1 MDSLHVQDVM
11 QKHSACVNDND
22 FMTYARQLMRD
33 YHHKILPVVNE
44 NKIVLGVISEKDV
57 LNITSTKSNITV
69 KGFVTETPV
78 ITEYMNLKQTAK
90 ILSESGFTAIPV
102 VYSLDDRTLKGVI
115 SVVDI
120 FNNLNPLNIPEN
132 IIDESMTRNVKT
144 CTPDEPLAKIWNNM
158 IREGYSGY
166 PVVDKHNFP
175 LGMITRR
182 DIINSGKIRI
192 EREDEHGTRIGT
204 STNVSRIMSTP
215 SYNISPEASIRDAI
229 EMMIKYDVGRL
240 CVVDQDKLVG
250 IIDKH
255 DVVRVYSNES
265 P

>member
-1 MDSLHVQDVM
+1 MDILQVQDVM
-11 QKHSACVNDND
+11 QKHPSYVNDND

-33 YHHKILPVVNE
+33 HNHRILPVVNE
-44 NKIVLGVISEKDV
+44 NKILLGVISEKDV

-69 KGFVTETPV
+69 KGYVTETPI
-78 ITEYMNLKQTAK
+78 ITENESLKQTAK
-90 ILSESGFTAIPV
+90 ILLESGFTAIPV
-102 VYSLDDRTLKGVI
+102 VYSLDDQILKGVI
-115 SVVDI
+115 SVFDL
-120 FNNLNPLNIPEN
+120 FNNLDPLNIPEKR
-132 IIDESMTRNVKT
+132 IDELMTSNIKT
-144 CTPDEPLAKIWNNM
+144 CTPDEPIAKIWNNM
-158 IREGYSGY
+158 ISEGYSGY

-204 STNVSRIMSTP
+204 SSIVSRIMSTP
-215 SYNISPEASIRDAI
+215 SYNISPKASIRKAI

-250 IIDKH
+250 IIDRH
-255 DVVRVYSNES
+255 DVVKAYSNES

>member
-1 MDSLHVQDVM
+1 MDSLLVKDIM
-11 QKHSACVNDND
+11 EKDTAYLNDKD

-33 YHHKILPVVNE
+33 DNHRILPVVNE
-44 NKIVLGVISEKDV
+44 KRNVLGIISEKDV

-69 KGFVTETPV
+69 KGFISETPA
-78 ITEYMNLKQTAK
+78 ITEYMGLKQTAK
-90 ILSESGFTAIPV
+90 ILSESGFTALPV
-102 VYSLDDRTLKGVI
+102 VNSLDDRTLKGMI

-120 FNNLNPLNIPEN
+120 FNNLDPLKIPEKS
-132 IIDESMTRNVKT
+132 IDELMTRNIKT

-166 PVVDKHNFP
+166 PVVDKHNYP

-204 STNVSRIMSTP
+204 SSNVSRIMSTP

-240 CVVDQDKLVG
+240 CVVDRDKLVG
-250 IIDKH
+250 IIDRH
-255 DVVRVYSNES
+255 DFVGAYSNEN

>member
-1 MDSLHVQDVM
+1 MEKDT
-11 QKHSACVNDND
+11 AYVNDND

-33 YHHKILPVVNE
+33 DNHRILPVVNE
-44 NKIVLGVISEKDV
+44 KRNVLGIISEKDV

-69 KGFVTETPV
+69 KGFISETPA
-78 ITEYMNLKQTAK
+78 ITEYMGLEQTAK
-90 ILSESGFTAIPV
+90 ILSESGFTALPV
-102 VYSLDDRTLKGVI
+102 VNSLDDRTLKGMI

-120 FNNLNPLNIPEN
+120 FNNLDPLKIPEKS
-132 IIDESMTRNVKT
+132 IDELMTRNIKT

-166 PVVDKHNFP
+166 PVVDKHNYP

-204 STNVSRIMSTP
+204 SSNVSRIMSTP
-215 SYNISPEASIRDAI
+215 SYNISPDASIEDAI
-229 EMMIKYDVGRL
+229 EMMMKLDVGRL
-240 CVVDQDKLVG
+240 CVVNRDELVG
-250 IIDKH
+250 IIDRH
-255 DVVRVYSNES
+255 DIVKTYSSES

>member
-1 MDSLHVQDVM
+1 MDTLHVRDIM
-11 QKHSACVNDND
+11 QKHTAYVNDND

-33 YHHKILPVVNE
+33 YHHRILPVLDE
-44 NKIVLGVISEKDV
+44 SKIVLGIISEKDV

-69 KGFVTETPV
+69 KGFITETPV
-78 ITEYMNLKQTAK
+78 ITEYMSLEQTVK
-90 ILSESGFTAIPV
+90 IFSESGFTAIPV

-120 FNNLNPLNIPEN
+120 FNNLDPLNIPEKM
-132 IIDESMTRNVKT
+132 IDELMTRNVKT

-166 PVVDKHNFP
+166 PVVDKHNNP
-175 LGMITRR
+175 IGMITRR

-204 STNVSRIMSTP
+204 SSSVSRIMSTP
-215 SYNISPEASIRDAI
+215 SYNITPKASILDAI

-240 CVVDQDKLVG
+240 CVVDHDKLVG

-255 DVVRVYSNES
+255 DVVEAYLNSK
-265 P
+265 

>member
-1 MDSLHVQDVM
+1 MDTLHVQDVM
-11 QKHSACVNDND
+11 QKHSAYVNDND

-33 YHHKILPVVNE
+33 HYHRILPVVNE
-44 NKIVLGVISEKDV
+44 KRNVLGIISEKDI

-69 KGFVTETPV
+69 QGFVTETPV
-78 ITEYMNLKQTAK
+78 ITECMSLELTAK

-102 VYSLDDRTLKGVI
+102 VDSLDDRTLKGVI
-115 SVVDI
+115 SVTDI
-120 FNNLNPLNIPEN
+120 FNNLDPLNIPEKR
-132 IIDESMTRNVKT
+132 IDELMTKNVKT

-204 STNVSRIMSTP
+204 SSSISRIMSTP
-215 SYNISPEASIRDAI
+215 SYNISPKASIGDAI
-229 EMMIKYDVGRL
+229 KMMIKYDVGRL

-255 DVVRVYSNES
+255 DAVRAYSNKKS
-265 P
+265 